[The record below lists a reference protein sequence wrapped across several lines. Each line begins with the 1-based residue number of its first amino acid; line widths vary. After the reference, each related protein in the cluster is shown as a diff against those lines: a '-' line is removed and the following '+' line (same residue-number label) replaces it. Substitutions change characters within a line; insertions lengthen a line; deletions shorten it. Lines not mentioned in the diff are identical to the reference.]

1 MLPGTE
7 LGAALLPRAGDL
19 VPVLLGLGAGD
30 DLLSAGRA
38 GLPAGQRL
46 CRGAADGSATGGP
59 TPTGPTPTALQLA
72 GRDGTT
78 AGASTR
84 RPGISQRRPD
94 CSEWDEQSV

>member
-1 MLPGTE
+1 MLPGAE

-30 DLLSAGRA
+30 DLLSAGRT

-46 CRGAADGSATGGP
+46 CRGAADGSAARGP
-59 TPTGPTPTALQLA
+59 TPTDLQLT

-78 AGASTR
+78 ARASTR
-84 RPGISQRRPD
+84 RPRISQRRPD
-94 CSEWDEQSV
+94 CSEWDEQSVV